1 MHNGTIPVGCGTAE
15 GTARCDSGGT
25 PSPCCGAEHVDVLP
39 SCQGWMWE
47 SGPRAHPADH
57 PLRNK
62 TQTNMKFDIL
72 MSVVINIVVLWVL
85 RTCDVEHTE
94 VQVVYWLTCSA
105 TLNLSSVTQH
115 DGAWWVK
122 WAHLAMPI
130 QCSWVKE
137 QPQPK
142 FKKTIIRWQH
152 DHM

>member
-1 MHNGTIPVGCGTAE
+1 
-15 GTARCDSGGT
+15 
-25 PSPCCGAEHVDVLP
+25 
-39 SCQGWMWE
+39 MWE

-72 MSVVINIVVLWVL
+72 TSVVFNIVVLWVL
-85 RTCDVEHTE
+85 RACDVEHME
-94 VQVVYWLTCSA
+94 VQGVYWLTYTA

-115 DGAWWVK
+115 KGAWWVK

-130 QCSWVKE
+130 QCSWVNE

-142 FKKTIIRWQH
+142 FKKIIIRRQH
-152 DHM
+152 DHMWMLNVQKHNVLQLCSNSLTWMFGLASLSRVCGSV